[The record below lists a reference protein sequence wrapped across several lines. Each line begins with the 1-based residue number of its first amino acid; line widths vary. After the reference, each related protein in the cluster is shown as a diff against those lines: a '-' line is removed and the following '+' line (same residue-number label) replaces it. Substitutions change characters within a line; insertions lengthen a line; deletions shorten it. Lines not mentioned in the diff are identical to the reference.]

1 MYTCIVTCV
10 CVCVA
15 DPNER
20 AKDMI
25 NAYQRECSTTRVK
38 PVTKLLEQLERLDDL
53 STPID
58 NLDLKGVKLDN
69 ASCEV
74 LETVLSR
81 VQTNTLDLEK
91 TNLEDEVMQL

>member
-10 CVCVA
+10 CVCVCVCVCA

-38 PVTKLLEQLERLDDL
+38 PVTKLLEQLEVCVCIFLPN
-53 STPID
+53 SQ
-58 NLDLKGVKLDN
+58 
-69 ASCEV
+69 
-74 LETVLSR
+74 R
-81 VQTNTLDLEK
+81 V
-91 TNLEDEVMQL
+91 